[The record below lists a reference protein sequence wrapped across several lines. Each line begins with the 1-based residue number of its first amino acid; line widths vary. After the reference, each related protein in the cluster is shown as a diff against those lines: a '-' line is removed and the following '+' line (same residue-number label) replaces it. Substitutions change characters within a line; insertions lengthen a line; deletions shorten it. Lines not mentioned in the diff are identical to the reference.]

1 MKFHTHTT
9 TATKKANQVLGLIK
23 RSYVTRD
30 ESTIRTLYKSLA
42 RPHLEY
48 GNQIWGPFYKLDM
61 DKVESIQRRA
71 TKLITN
77 LRNKNY
83 EERLIALDLP
93 SMIYR
98 RKRGDMITMYKIINE
113 HIRVNFNELFTPA
126 STSHNLRGLVIRY
139 IKY

>member
-1 MKFHTHTT
+1 
-9 TATKKANQVLGLIK
+9 
-23 RSYVTRD
+23 
-30 ESTIRTLYKSLA
+30 
-42 RPHLEY
+42 
-48 GNQIWGPFYKLDM
+48 M

-113 HIRVNFNELFTPA
+113 HVRVNFNEIFTSA
-126 STSHNLRGLVIRY
+126 STSHNLRGHHYKIHKVLATKRPRIDTFSHRIVNDWNNLPEHVVNAPSINIFKNELDTFWKHRRY
-139 IKY
+139 ILRDE